1 MLGFLWNVSREP
13 VRPPRPPGEF
23 VRIGGVVLHVVR
35 SGPPDGPVVLM
46 CSGLGGAWL
55 SWDAV
60 VPLLDD
66 RCHVVRFDRP
76 GLGWSAP
83 DPHPPTAAREAHR
96 MRALLRGLGL
106 PGPYTLV
113 GHSLGGLFGEA
124 FARTYPELTAG
135 LVLTESA
142 CEPVERFGRHRELK
156 LRLARTCGTIA
167 QRVGASQF
175 LGPSLRELGV
185 RTQSRRGV
193 DTADPEHTHGAFCHG
208 ATVTA
213 AMVERATCYDMAAEL
228 SMLRRSHPMPQVP
241 AFVLSATGPQNDP
254 AAVRAWQRHQRRL
267 ASVVNAE
274 HREIGDSAH
283 LMPIDRPD
291 AIADA
296 VLDVIGHGGDGGRES
311 RAHRGA

>member
-1 MLGFLWNVSREP
+1 MLAFLLKVSAEP

-35 SGPPDGPVVLM
+35 SGPVDGPVVLM

-55 SWDAV
+55 SWDTVA
-60 VPLLDD
+60 PLLDD

-83 DPHPPTAAREAHR
+83 DPRPPTAAREAHR
-96 MRALLRGLGL
+96 MRSLLRGLGL
-106 PGPYTLV
+106 PGPYILV

-142 CEPVERFGRHRELK
+142 CEPVERFGRHRELR
-156 LRLARTCGTIA
+156 LRLARTCGAIA
-167 QRVGASQF
+167 QGVGASQF

-193 DTADPEHTHGAFCHG
+193 ETADAEYTHGAFCHG

-228 SMLRRSHPMPQVP
+228 GMLRRGHPMPKVP
-241 AFVLSATGPQNDP
+241 TIVLSATGPRNDP
-254 AAVRAWQRHQRRL
+254 TAVRQWQGHQRSL
-267 ASVVNAE
+267 ATILNAE
-274 HREIGDSAH
+274 HREIEDSAH
-283 LMPIDRPD
+283 LMPNDRPD

-296 VLDVIGHGGDGGRES
+296 VLEVIHSGRQGQ
-311 RAHRGA
+311 RGAW

>member
-1 MLGFLWNVSREP
+1 MLAFLLKVSAEP

-23 VRIGGVVLHVVR
+23 IRIDGVVLHVVR
-35 SGPPDGPVVLM
+35 SGPVDGPIVVM

-55 SWDAV
+55 SWDTV
-60 VPLLDD
+60 TPLLAG

-83 DPHPPTAAREAHR
+83 DPRAPTAAREAYR
-96 MRALLRGLGL
+96 MRSLLRGLGL
-106 PGPYTLV
+106 PGPYILV

-124 FARTYPELTAG
+124 FARLYPELTAG

-142 CEPVERFGRHRELK
+142 CEPVEEFGRHRELK
-156 LRLARTCGTIA
+156 LRAARTCGAIA

-175 LGPSLRELGV
+175 LGPTLRELGV

-193 DTADPEHTHGAFCHG
+193 ETADAAHAHGAFCHG

-213 AMVERATCYDMAAEL
+213 AMIERVTCYDMSAEL
-228 SMLRRSHPMPQVP
+228 GRLRRTHPMPDVP
-241 AFVLSATGPQNDP
+241 TYVLSATGPRSDP
-254 AAVRAWQRHQRRL
+254 TAVHAWRRHQRDL
-267 ASVVNAE
+267 AALLTAE
-274 HREIGDSAH
+274 HREIADSAH

-291 AIADA
+291 AIAAA
-296 VLDVIGHGGDGGRES
+296 VLETV
-311 RAHRGA
+311 HRGAW

>member
-1 MLGFLWNVSREP
+1 MLGFVLNVSREP

-23 VRIGGVVLHVVR
+23 VKIGGVVLHVVR
-35 SGPPDGPVVLM
+35 SGPVHAPVVLM

-60 VPLLDD
+60 APLLDD

-83 DPHPPTAAREAHR
+83 DLRPPTAAREAYR

-142 CEPVERFGRHRELK
+142 CEPVDRFGRHRELK
-156 LRLARTCGTIA
+156 LRIARTCGAIA
-167 QRVGASQF
+167 QRVGASQL

-193 DTADPEHTHGAFCHG
+193 ETADAQHTHGAFCHG

-228 SMLRRSHPMPQVP
+228 SMLRGSHPMPKVP
-241 AFVLSATGPQNDP
+241 AFVLSASGPRKDP
-254 AAVRAWQRHQRRL
+254 AAVRQWRQHQRLL
-267 ASVVNAE
+267 ASVVGAE
-274 HREIGDSAH
+274 HREIEDSAH

-291 AIADA
+291 AIAEA
-296 VLDVIGHGGDGGRES
+296 VLEVIGRCGLGQRGDW
-311 RAHRGA
+311 